1 MREYRYL
8 THDDRLLIE
17 KLYARG
23 IAPSDIASV
32 VGVSLATI
40 YRELP
45 RGYTDERFPGGRKV
59 YSAAKAQQTVDQNI
73 KRRGRSPADTMNKDF
88 EIAVTLNTDEAN
100 EKLEQLTAKAQ
111 GLADLFTSIAEQAD
125 RAAKIMPPSA
135 VEAVTAIRHGCP
147 PTKNFMR
154 SISEMLRISMP
165 EFEKLEY
172 SVSEGYNCTA
182 GGGSWMVLH
191 YKNGFSSHKI
201 QISGCTRICILS
213 QAVTNADMLRNDI
226 GYKRCEEMCHQ

>member
-1 MREYRYL
+1 
-8 THDDRLLIE
+8 
-17 KLYARG
+17 
-23 IAPSDIASV
+23 
-32 VGVSLATI
+32 
-40 YRELP
+40 
-45 RGYTDERFPGGRKV
+45 
-59 YSAAKAQQTVDQNI
+59 
-73 KRRGRSPADTMNKDF
+73 MNKDF

-154 SISEMLRISMP
+154 SI
-165 EFEKLEY
+165 EKLEY

>member
-1 MREYRYL
+1 
-8 THDDRLLIE
+8 
-17 KLYARG
+17 
-23 IAPSDIASV
+23 
-32 VGVSLATI
+32 
-40 YRELP
+40 
-45 RGYTDERFPGGRKV
+45 
-59 YSAAKAQQTVDQNI
+59 
-73 KRRGRSPADTMNKDF
+73 MNKDF

-100 EKLEQLTAKAQ
+100 EKIDALTAKALA
-111 GLADLFTSIAEQAD
+111 LADLFTIIAEQAD
-125 RAAKIMPPSA
+125 RAAKIVLPSTA

-191 YKNGFSSHKI
+191 YKRLF
-201 QISGCTRICILS
+201 
-213 QAVTNADMLRNDI
+213 VP
-226 GYKRCEEMCHQ
+226 

>member
-1 MREYRYL
+1 
-8 THDDRLLIE
+8 
-17 KLYARG
+17 
-23 IAPSDIASV
+23 
-32 VGVSLATI
+32 
-40 YRELP
+40 
-45 RGYTDERFPGGRKV
+45 
-59 YSAAKAQQTVDQNI
+59 
-73 KRRGRSPADTMNKDF
+73 MNKDF

-154 SISEMLRISMP
+154 SISE
-165 EFEKLEY
+165 
-172 SVSEGYNCTA
+172 GYNCTA